1 MREISVE
8 TIKNTIK
15 DLFIDANKS
24 LCREEETA
32 ILTAAQ
38 NEDSPLGKKVMKM
51 IADNLFF
58 AKNADLP
65 ICQDTGMAVVFI
77 DIGQDVH
84 ITGGDLS
91 KAINDGV
98 AQAYTDGKLRASVVK
113 DPVFDR
119 SNTKNNTPAIV
130 HTNIISGDK
139 IKITAVPKGF
149 GSENMSAIKMFNPS
163 SSREEIIDFVCETV
177 KDAGSNPCPPIFVG
191 VGIGGTF
198 DYAPYLAKK
207 ALARGINVKNPDENY
222 KKLEDDIL
230 EKVNNIGIGPQ
241 GFGGKTTA
249 LGVNVEFY
257 PTHIAGLPVAVNIN
271 CHVMRHKSAII

>member
-139 IKITAVPKGF
+139 IKITAVPKG
-149 GSENMSAIKMFNPS
+149 
-163 SSREEIIDFVCETV
+163 
-177 KDAGSNPCPPIFVG
+177 
-191 VGIGGTF
+191 
-198 DYAPYLAKK
+198 
-207 ALARGINVKNPDENY
+207 
-222 KKLEDDIL
+222 
-230 EKVNNIGIGPQ
+230 
-241 GFGGKTTA
+241 
-249 LGVNVEFY
+249 
-257 PTHIAGLPVAVNIN
+257 
-271 CHVMRHKSAII
+271 